1 MNTLVNVVIF
11 SALAFIVKTVINDV
25 KFMLKDDGE
34 NFIE

>member
-11 SALAFIVKTVINDV
+11 SALAVIVKTVINDV